1 MVLREPFKSQRI
13 AGPFYEGHLI
23 RRLFS
28 EVSLTEGPD
37 KIVQFP
43 KSSDSQSSERDK
55 NKAVQ
60 RHSPSEPVALSGEQG
75 DTEVKGEEIAE
86 KDPLEAAKKEA
97 AENRDRWMRAVADLE
112 NYKKRT
118 IQERSA
124 LLKYKN
130 DDLLRDLLPVTDN
143 IRRAVDFCNKEGR
156 ADPVVE
162 GICMISEMLQDLLK
176 KYGVTEIEAL
186 GQPFDPNFHEAI
198 AKVASKDGQPNTVIE
213 VMEKG
218 YKYQDRLLRAAKVV
232 IAAAKEP

>member
-1 MVLREPFKSQRI
+1 LREPFKCQRI
-13 AGPFYEGHLI
+13 AGPFYEDHHI

-37 KIVQFP
+37 KVVQFP
-43 KSSDSQSSERDK
+43 KSRDSQVGERERD
-55 NKAVQ
+55 KAVQ
-60 RHSPSEPVALSGEQG
+60 RHSPFQPVAVSGEQG
-75 DTEVKGEEIAE
+75 DTEAKAEEIVE
-86 KDPLEAAKKEA
+86 KDPLEVAKKEA

-130 DDLLRDLLPVTDN
+130 EDLLRDLLPVTDN

-156 ADPVVE
+156 SDPVVE
-162 GICMISEMLQDLLK
+162 GICMISDMLQDLLK
-176 KYGVTEIEAL
+176 KYAVTEIEAL
-186 GQPFDPNFHEAI
+186 GQPFDPNCHEAI
-198 AKVASKDGQPNTVIE
+198 AKVASKDDKPNTVIE

-232 IAAAKEP
+232 IAGAKEP

>member
-1 MVLREPFKSQRI
+1 M
-13 AGPFYEGHLI
+13 
-23 RRLFS
+23 
-28 EVSLTEGPD
+28 TEGPD

-43 KSSDSQSSERDK
+43 KSSDSQINERDK

-60 RHSPSEPVALSGEQG
+60 RHSPSEPAALSGEQ
-75 DTEVKGEEIAE
+75 TEVKGEEIAE

-118 IQERSA
+118 IQERSV

-130 DDLLRDLLPVTDN
+130 EDLLRDLLPVTDN
-143 IRRAVDFCNKEGR
+143 IGRAVDFCSKEGR

-162 GICMISEMLQDLLK
+162 GICMISDMLQDLLK

-198 AKVASKDGQPNTVIE
+198 AKVASKDQQPNTVIE

-232 IAAAKEP
+232 IAAAKES

>member
-1 MVLREPFKSQRI
+1 M
-13 AGPFYEGHLI
+13 
-23 RRLFS
+23 
-28 EVSLTEGPD
+28 
-37 KIVQFP
+37 
-43 KSSDSQSSERDK
+43 
-55 NKAVQ
+55 AV
-60 RHSPSEPVALSGEQG
+60 SGEQV
-75 DTEVKGEEIAE
+75 DTEAKAEEIVE
-86 KDPLEAAKKEA
+86 KDPLEVAKKEA

-156 ADPVVE
+156 SDPVVD
-162 GICMISEMLQDLLK
+162 GICMISDMLEDLLK

-198 AKVASKDGQPNTVIE
+198 AKIASNQPPNTIIE